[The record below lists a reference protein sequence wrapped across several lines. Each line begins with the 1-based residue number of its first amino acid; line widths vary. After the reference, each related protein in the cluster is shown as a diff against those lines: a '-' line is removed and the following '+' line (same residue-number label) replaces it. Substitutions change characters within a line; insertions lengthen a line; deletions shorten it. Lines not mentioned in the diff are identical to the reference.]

1 MLPFA
6 VLTVA
11 ALALLLLAEHREN
24 VQLKWLAKPL
34 ASAGFLGVAVA
45 AGAWD
50 GTYGRLVLLALAFC
64 WLGDVLLIP
73 KGADAAFKAGLVSF
87 LIGHV
92 VLVAAFVWRGVDALS
107 VVAAALGAGVAVALA
122 LRWLRPHVPASFRM
136 PVHAYVLVISLMVV
150 AAAGAAGAGAGAA
163 LVVGALLFYASDL
176 AVARERFVA
185 KSFLNRAWGLPLY
198 YAATLVL
205 ASTAGA
211 A

>member
-24 VQLKWLAKPL
+24 LQLKWIAKPL

-45 AGAWD
+45 AGACD
-50 GTYGRLVLLALAFC
+50 GTYGRLVLLALVFC
-64 WLGDVLLIP
+64 WFGDVLLIP

-87 LIGHV
+87 LLGHLVFV
-92 VLVAAFVWRGVDALS
+92 VAFLWRGVDAIS
-107 VVAAALGAGVAVALA
+107 VVAAALGAAVAVALA
-122 LRWLRPHVPASFRM
+122 LRWLRPHVSPSFRI

-150 AAAGAAGAGAGAA
+150 ASIGAAGAGAGVLLA
-163 LVVGALLFYASDL
+163 VGALLFYVSDL

-185 KSFLNRAWGLPLY
+185 KSFLNKAWGLPLY
-198 YAATLVL
+198 YGATLVL